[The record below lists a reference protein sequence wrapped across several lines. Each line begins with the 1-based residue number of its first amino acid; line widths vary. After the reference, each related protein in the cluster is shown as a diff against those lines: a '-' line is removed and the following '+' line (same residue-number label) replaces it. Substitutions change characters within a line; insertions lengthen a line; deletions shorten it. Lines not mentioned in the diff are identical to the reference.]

1 MIEFFKKY
9 GKDVTMVGALTLM
22 VICYY
27 QRQDL
32 AKLRSEVKNT
42 DSLVMEIQMRDI
54 LISKCKDTSYGEQ
67 VVK

>member
-9 GKDVTMVGALTLM
+9 GKDVTMVGALALM

-32 AKLRSEVKNT
+32 AKLRSKVKNT